1 MKSSQVCVFNSDRRK
16 TLIFLVILGLFSV
29 KSRGQST
36 ELTGIAGYTLAETF
50 STTDAYEVR
59 ISDGFTYGG
68 NLSFNPNE
76 FFSVILQYT
85 RQDATAD
92 VYDYIFGGYKNDI
105 PVSVNNI
112 MIGGERNQPL
122 GEKAY
127 GFGGLNLGTAGL
139 VTSESGYSDRWKFAF
154 DVHAGFKIYPSD
166 RIGIRLQAGI
176 NFPVQYF
183 GAAFT
188 VGTGGS
194 GAGVTASSTITQV
207 NFLGGLIIR
216 FPSR

>member
-1 MKSSQVCVFNSDRRK
+1 MNSSAPHAFHTGK
-16 TLIFLVILGLFSV
+16 KAALILLALLGLFSL
-29 KSRGQST
+29 KSRAQGA
-36 ELTGIAGYTLAETF
+36 EITGIAGYTLAETF

-76 FFSVILQYT
+76 FFSIILQYT

-92 VYDYIFGGYKNDI
+92 VYDYLTSAYKNDI

-154 DVHAGFKIYPSD
+154 DIHAGFKIYPSD